1 MDAKKTVVSCTLATF
16 ASLCFVGGLI
26 ILTGEGRL

>member
-1 MDAKKTVVSCTLATF
+1 MDAKKSIVSGTLATV
-16 ASLCFVGGLI
+16 ASICFISGLI